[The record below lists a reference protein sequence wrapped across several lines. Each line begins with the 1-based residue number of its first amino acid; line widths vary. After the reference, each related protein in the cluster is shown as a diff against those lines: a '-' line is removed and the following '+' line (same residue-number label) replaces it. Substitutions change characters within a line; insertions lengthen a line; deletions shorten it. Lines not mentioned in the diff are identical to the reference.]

1 MSRLVYTSPWSNQ
14 ADIPEVVETELRRK
28 VIEELER
35 LIDEI
40 GALHTKLVLLIGA
53 SGSGKT
59 QLLRTLGKRRNTVP
73 LNVGV
78 TLGTGLAAVSQS
90 QRQIQAN
97 GMLREFAKTCADSD
111 LLLIDNLEILFDHSL
126 KLDPLGVLKQQ
137 AHARRV
143 VAVWPG
149 ELRDGRL
156 KYAEMGH
163 PEYQDYGIEGFVP
176 FQIQ

>member
-1 MSRLVYTSPWSNQ
+1 M
-14 ADIPEVVETELRRK
+14 
-28 VIEELER
+28 IEELER
-35 LIDEI
+35 LVDEI

-53 SGSGKT
+53 SGTGKT
-59 QLLRTLGKRRNTVP
+59 QLLRTLAKRRNTAP

-78 TLGTGLAAVSQS
+78 ALGTILAAVSQS
-90 QRQIQAN
+90 QRQLQAN
-97 GMLREFAKTCADSD
+97 GILRALANTCADSD
-111 LLLIDNLEILFDHSL
+111 LLLIDDIEILFDHSL
-126 KLDPLGVLKQQ
+126 KLDPLGVLKQL

-143 VAVWPG
+143 AAVWPG

>member
-1 MSRLVYTSPWSNQ
+1 
-14 ADIPEVVETELRRK
+14 

-35 LIDEI
+35 LIGEI
-40 GALHTKLVLLIGA
+40 GTLHTKLILLIGPP
-53 SGSGKT
+53 GSGKT
-59 QLLRTLGKRRNTVP
+59 QLLRNLAAKTSSVC

-78 TLGTGLAAVSQS
+78 LVGSRLAPLT
-90 QRQIQAN
+90 QRHCQLSVN
-97 GMLREFAKTCADSD
+97 RLLCELADEHATTAS
-111 LLLIDNLEILFDHSL
+111 LLVDDIELLFDRSL
-126 KLDPLGVLKQQ
+126 HVSPLNILKQQ

-163 PEYQDYGIEGFVP
+163 PEYQDYSAEGLVVFK
-176 FQIQ
+176 IQ